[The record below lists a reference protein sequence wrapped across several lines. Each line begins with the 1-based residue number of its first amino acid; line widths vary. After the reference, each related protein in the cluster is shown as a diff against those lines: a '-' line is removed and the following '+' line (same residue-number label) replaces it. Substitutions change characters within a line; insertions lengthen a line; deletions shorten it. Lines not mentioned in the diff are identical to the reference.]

1 MRNLNVQQMEQ
12 NSFVFKF
19 GEIGESFYI
28 IMSGSVQIIV
38 PVPVIVED
46 HDAKP
51 MGLLKIA
58 LENFNDIAWINIENG
73 TTCRDLILKELK

>member
-1 MRNLNVQQMEQ
+1 MFR
-12 NSFVFKF
+12 F

-38 PVPVIVED
+38 PVPVVVED
-46 HDAKP
+46 QDTKP

-58 LENFNDIAWINIENG
+58 LENFNDIAWVNIENG
-73 TTCRDLILKELK
+73 ATCRNLI